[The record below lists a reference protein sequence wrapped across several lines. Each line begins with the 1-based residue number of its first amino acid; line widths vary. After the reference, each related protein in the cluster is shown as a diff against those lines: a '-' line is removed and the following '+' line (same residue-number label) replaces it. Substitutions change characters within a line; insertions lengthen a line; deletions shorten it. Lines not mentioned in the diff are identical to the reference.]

1 MEQIIKLTGRIAE
14 VMPVVEGISERT
26 GNPWKSQEYLF
37 EYFAWSGARFANRMV
52 ARVFG
57 EDDIAKFNLKQGE
70 EVTLTIRFD
79 ANKSKDGTRWFNEI
93 RINNVERPQAANV
106 PAAAQQSVAQPIA
119 PQTVENGGSPL
130 TDYMN
135 QQIEAPQAA
144 KPAEPNNN
152 PPGFERPVTS
162 PENGKDDDLP
172 F

>member
-57 EDDIAKFNLKQGE
+57 EEDIAKFNLKQGE

-93 RINNVERPQAANV
+93 RINNVERPQAAQST
-106 PAAAQQSVAQPIA
+106 QQPAQP
-119 PQTVENGGSPL
+119 
-130 TDYMN
+130 
-135 QQIEAPQAA
+135 QIEAPQAA
-144 KPAEPNNN
+144 KPAEPNNY

-162 PENGKDDDLP
+162 PENGDNDDLP

>member
-79 ANKSKDGTRWFNEI
+79 ANKSKDGSRWFNEI
-93 RINNVERPQAANV
+93 RINNVERPQGTQQ
-106 PAAAQQSVAQPIA
+106 PAQAQ
-119 PQTVENGGSPL
+119 N
-130 TDYMN
+130 
-135 QQIEAPQAA
+135 EAPQAA

-152 PPGFERPVTS
+152 PPGFERPATS
-162 PENGKDDDLP
+162 PENGDNDDLP

>member
-14 VMPVVEGISERT
+14 VMPIVEGISERT
-26 GNPWKSQEYLF
+26 GSPWKSQEYLF

-57 EDDIAKFNLKQGE
+57 EEDIAKFNLKQGE

-79 ANKSKDGTRWFNEI
+79 ANKSKDGSRWFNEI
-93 RINNVERPQAANV
+93 RINNVERPQAAQST
-106 PAAAQQSVAQPIA
+106 QQPAQP
-119 PQTVENGGSPL
+119 
-130 TDYMN
+130 
-135 QQIEAPQAA
+135 QIEAPQAA

-152 PPGFERPVTS
+152 PPGFERPATS

>member
-57 EDDIAKFNLKQGE
+57 EEDIAKFNLKQGE

-93 RINNVERPQAANV
+93 RINNVER
-106 PAAAQQSVAQPIA
+106 AAATQATQLPAQP
-119 PQTVENGGSPL
+119 
-130 TDYMN
+130 
-135 QQIEAPQAA
+135 QIEAPQAA
-144 KPAEPNNN
+144 NAPQANNY
-152 PPGFERPVTS
+152 PPGFERPATS

>member
-26 GNPWKSQEYLF
+26 GNPWKSQEYMF

-79 ANKSKDGTRWFNEI
+79 ANKSKDGSRWFNEI
-93 RINNVERPQAANV
+93 RISNVERAATTQ
-106 PAAAQQSVAQPIA
+106 PVAQPIIQPAQA
-119 PQTVENGGSPL
+119 PS
-130 TDYMN
+130 
-135 QQIEAPQAA
+135 EAPQAA

-152 PPGFERPVTS
+152 PPGFERPATS
-162 PENGKDDDLP
+162 PEKGKDDDLP

>member
-79 ANKSKDGTRWFNEI
+79 ANKSKDGSRWFNEI
-93 RINNVERPQAANV
+93 RINNVERPQSTQQ
-106 PAAAQQSVAQPIA
+106 PAQAAQQ
-119 PQTVENGGSPL
+119 
-130 TDYMN
+130 
-135 QQIEAPQAA
+135 APQAA

-152 PPGFERPVTS
+152 PPGFERPATS
-162 PENGKDDDLP
+162 PENGDNDDLP

>member
-14 VMPVVEGISERT
+14 VMPVVSGISDRT
-26 GNPWKSQEYLF
+26 GNAWKSQEYLF
-37 EYFAWSGARFANRMV
+37 EYFAWSGAKYANRLV

-79 ANKSKDGTRWFNEI
+79 ANKSKDGSRWFNEI
-93 RINNVERPQAANV
+93 RINNVERPQATQQ
-106 PAAAQQSVAQPIA
+106 PEQAQ
-119 PQTVENGGSPL
+119 N
-130 TDYMN
+130 
-135 QQIEAPQAA
+135 EAPQAA

-152 PPGFERPVTS
+152 PPGFERPATS
-162 PENGKDDDLP
+162 PENGDNDDLP

>member
-57 EDDIAKFNLKQGE
+57 EDDIAKYNLKQGE

-79 ANKSKDGTRWFNEI
+79 ANKSKDGSRWFNEI
-93 RINNVERPQAANV
+93 RISNVERPQGTQAT
-106 PAAAQQSVAQPIA
+106 QQSAQP
-119 PQTVENGGSPL
+119 QN
-130 TDYMN
+130 
-135 QQIEAPQAA
+135 EAPQAA
-144 KPAEPNNN
+144 NAPQPNNN

-162 PENGKDDDLP
+162 PENGDNDDLP

>member
-14 VMPVVEGISERT
+14 VMPVVSGISDRT
-26 GNPWKSQEYLF
+26 GNAWKSQEYLF
-37 EYFAWSGARFANRMV
+37 EYFAWSGAKYANRLV

-79 ANKSKDGTRWFNEI
+79 ANKSKDGSRWFNEI
-93 RINNVERPQAANV
+93 RINNVERPQGTQQPTQAAQQAPQATNA

-119 PQTVENGGSPL
+119 PQTAV
-130 TDYMN
+130 N
-135 QQIEAPQAA
+135 QDD
-144 KPAEPNNN
+144 N
-152 PPGFERPVTS
+152 
-162 PENGKDDDLP
+162 DDLP

>member
-37 EYFAWSGARFANRMV
+37 EYFAWSGAKYANRMV

-93 RINNVERPQAANV
+93 RINNVERPQAAQQ
-106 PAAAQQSVAQPIA
+106 PAQAQ
-119 PQTVENGGSPL
+119 N
-130 TDYMN
+130 
-135 QQIEAPQAA
+135 EAPQAA
-144 KPAEPNNN
+144 NAPQADNN
-152 PPGFERPVTS
+152 PPAAEQPATN
-162 PENGKDDDLP
+162 PENGDNDDLP

>member
-57 EDDIAKFNLKQGE
+57 EEDIAKFNLKQGE

-93 RINNVERPQAANV
+93 RINNVERPQAAQST
-106 PAAAQQSVAQPIA
+106 QQPAQP
-119 PQTVENGGSPL
+119 
-130 TDYMN
+130 
-135 QQIEAPQAA
+135 QIEAPQAA
-144 KPAEPNNN
+144 KPAEPTNY
-152 PPGFERPVTS
+152 PPGFERPATS